1 MPWDNTTLWER
12 EVLGAGINLQGGT
25 LLIVIKMNI
34 GFRHAYDTLRRN
46 SSFGGFESYMAG
58 ASFIK

>member
-1 MPWDNTTLWER
+1 MWER